1 MQNNT
6 TVQLATVAAIALG
19 SFAVFQP
26 PDVAQAQVTSFYCDM
41 NSPIGYP
48 TVYARTP
55 AGNKPIVSLYSEYFS
70 ASGYSP
76 ERRCQEIAQR
86 FTNFSHTGQLRYLTA
101 GYVNNLP
108 VICVVSDHGMP
119 CASNTIL
126 FTMKAD
132 DPEPAE
138 SKLQRLFNIRRGAS
152 DILFESEDDAGV
164 YINFDQFLGGVPA
177 EAATPTPTTPS
188 TPPSSQPGTAW

>member
-1 MQNNT
+1 MQNHK
-6 TVQLATVAAIALG
+6 TVQLATVTAIALG
-19 SFAVFQP
+19 SFAVFQS
-26 PDVAQAQVTSFYCDM
+26 PDVAQAEATSFYCDM

-55 AGNKPIVSLYSEYFS
+55 AGNKPVVSLYSQYFS

-86 FTNFSHTGQLRYLTA
+86 FTNFSQTGQLKYLTA

-108 VICVVSDHGMP
+108 VICVVSSYGMP
-119 CASNTIL
+119 CHSDTIL

-152 DILFESEDDAGV
+152 DILFESQDDAGV
-164 YINFDQFLGGVPA
+164 YINFDQFLREVPA
-177 EAATPTPTTPS
+177 ETATTTPTTPS
-188 TPPSSQPGTAW
+188 TSPSSQPGTAW